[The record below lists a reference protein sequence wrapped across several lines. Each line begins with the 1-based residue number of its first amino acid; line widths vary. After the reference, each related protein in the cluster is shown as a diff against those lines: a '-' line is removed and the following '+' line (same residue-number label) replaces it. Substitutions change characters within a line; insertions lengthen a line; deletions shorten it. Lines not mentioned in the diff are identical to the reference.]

1 MPGSWEPM
9 NEKILIVDDDPNILE
24 DYRRRLRKQFH
35 IETALGAEMGLK
47 AIVGQTPYAIV
58 ISDMAMPGMDGWEV
72 LTQLKADPQLAKIPV
87 IILSM
92 VDDKNQGYSLGTA
105 EYLLK
110 PVDRNQIGAILKKY
124 RNESSQ
130 NHILIIEDDPKQREL
145 LRAVLE
151 PKDFTVDEAEDGKTG
166 LQKVTEN
173 QPDAIILDLMMP
185 EMDGFEFLDKFRANP
200 EWESI
205 PVIVVSAKDL
215 TAEEYLRLNGSV
227 QKIFQKGIYSQE
239 ELVGKV
245 NVLIKEMMGMA
256 N

>member
-1 MPGSWEPM
+1 M
-9 NEKILIVDDDPNILE
+9 
-24 DYRRRLRKQFH
+24 
-35 IETALGAEMGLK
+35 
-47 AIVGQTPYAIV
+47 
-58 ISDMAMPGMDGWEV
+58 
-72 LTQLKADPQLAKIPV
+72 
-87 IILSM
+87 
-92 VDDKNQGYSLGTA
+92 
-105 EYLLK
+105 
-110 PVDRNQIGAILKKY
+110 DRNQIGAILKKY